1 MNASFGESL
10 STVEN
15 VSSIGKEKKK
25 KTSPDAIAFFFSGL
39 LKMPPAGC
47 LAAVALVSSPFYF
60 FPPPP
65 LFSLVDSL
73 GNSPVRRRGSEPR
86 VVLLHCLFQ
95 FLSILQQIKE
105 KICFLFFPQ
114 NKRNFARVLFLPL
127 LRVCAA
133 PSRCVENYRSVTF
146 ANATKKCFFLQCSYT
161 HEDLSLVSL
170 TILCVCVCVLAIG
183 EREVWQREGSFL
195 LYSRGLARRQMDAQ
209 LLGRERR
216 KVEKEE
222 AVSHLPACRK

>member
-47 LAAVALVSSPFYF
+47 LAAVALVSSPFF
-60 FPPPP
+60 LPPSP

-86 VVLLHCLFQ
+86 VVLLHRFFPFFDQ
-95 FLSILQQIKE
+95 RKS
-105 KICFLFFPQ
+105 CFLFFPQ
-114 NKRNFARVLFLPL
+114 NKRNFARVLFLPS
-127 LRVCAA
+127 VC
-133 PSRCVENYRSVTF
+133 C
-146 ANATKKCFFLQCSYT
+146 
-161 HEDLSLVSL
+161 
-170 TILCVCVCVLAIG
+170 AIT
-183 EREVWQREGSFL
+183 
-195 LYSRGLARRQMDAQ
+195 M
-209 LLGRERR
+209 
-216 KVEKEE
+216 
-222 AVSHLPACRK
+222 C